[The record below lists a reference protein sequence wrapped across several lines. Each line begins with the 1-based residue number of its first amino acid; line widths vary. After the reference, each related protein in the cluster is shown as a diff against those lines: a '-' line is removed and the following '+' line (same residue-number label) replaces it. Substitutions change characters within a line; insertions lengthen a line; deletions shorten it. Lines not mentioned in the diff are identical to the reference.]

1 MMMRNRKWLLFVAFP
16 LIVSPCC
23 AQTLAVTVDSL
34 KRTTREAATLG
45 EVVVRGN
52 TNKQAQ
58 LTSALNSVRANKQF
72 IEQRFSGSLMQT
84 LSQLPGVKAM
94 SIGAGESK
102 PTIRGLGFNRVLVA
116 ENGIKHE
123 GQQWG
128 DDHGLEVDQFD
139 VDQVEVI
146 KGSAALTYGSDAIA
160 GVINLKSDDVPWRK
174 CSASVNLFGRTVN
187 QSIGTSLQVAGR
199 KEHMLYKA
207 NATWVDYADY
217 NVPTDHIAYYS
228 YNIPLF
234 KHRLRNTAGREWNG
248 SMLWGYDSPRIKT
261 LFRLSD
267 VNTRSGFFAN
277 AHGLEVRLSTIDYD
291 HSSRDIDL
299 PFHSVNHLM
308 LTNQTDYR
316 WQGGVLTA
324 RIAYQDN
331 RQREESEPVSHGY
344 MPIPPNTLER
354 TFTKRTYSTN
364 IKVSQMLGAHE
375 LQIGMS
381 TERQHNQ
388 RGGWGFVI
396 PNFEQT
402 LVGAFAL
409 DKWQVKERLQ
419 LTAGVRYDWGR
430 VKTRHYYDWYKTP
443 INALGDSVYMQRSSD
458 LVRNFNSVTWSVG
471 GVWQCKTDWV
481 LKANVGKSF
490 RIPIA
495 KELAADG
502 VNYSIF
508 RYEQGNT
515 ELKPEESYQIDAGI
529 VYEPNSSFNI
539 TLTPYVNYFPNYIYL
554 NPTATYREGL
564 QLYHYTQ
571 ARVLRW
577 GTEVSAMWQITHS
590 LCLQADAEYLYARQL
605 NGEKRGYSLPYSTP
619 WSVRTELRWQL
630 PKAVLGHDAFITAE
644 WQVVGKQTRVVPP
657 EESTTGHQ
665 VLNASLNKQFK
676 WGKNKLHI
684 TLRAENLFN
693 KRYYDHTS
701 YYRLIG
707 VPEPGRNFS
716 LMLKWQ
722 I

>member
-1 MMMRNRKWLLFVAFP
+1 MMRNRKWLLLVAFP

-23 AQTLAVTVDSL
+23 AQSSATPADSL
-34 KRTTREAATLG
+34 KRATREAATLG

-52 TNKQAQ
+52 SDKQA
-58 LTSALNSVRANKQF
+58 LLSSALNSVRANKQF

-84 LSQLPGVKAM
+84 LSLLPGVKAM
-94 SIGAGESK
+94 SIGSGESK
-102 PTIRGLGFNRVLVA
+102 PVIRGLGFNRVVVA

-128 DDHGLEVDQFD
+128 DDHGLEVDQFA
-139 VDQVEVI
+139 VDQAEVV
-146 KGSAALTYGSDAIA
+146 KGPAALTYGSDAIA
-160 GVINLKSDDVPWRK
+160 GVVSLKSDVVPWRK

-187 QSIGTSLQVAGR
+187 QSVGTSLQVAGR
-199 KEHMLYKA
+199 SEHLLYKA

-217 NVPTDHIAYYS
+217 RVPTDHIAYYS

-248 SMLWGYDSPRIKT
+248 SLLLGYDSSKWKT
-261 LFRLSD
+261 IFRLSN

-299 PFHSVNHLM
+299 PFHSVDHLM

-324 RIAYQDN
+324 RFAYQDN
-331 RQREESEPVSHGY
+331 KQREESEPVSHGY

-354 TFTKRTYSTN
+354 TFAKRTYSAN
-364 IKVSQMLGAHE
+364 VRVSQMLGVHE

-381 TERQHNQ
+381 VERQHNQ

-409 DKWQVKERLQ
+409 DKWNVTDHLQ
-419 LTAGVRYDWGR
+419 FTAGLRYDWGAVQTHR
-430 VKTRHYYDWYKTP
+430 YYDWYKTP
-443 INALGDSVYMQRSSD
+443 TAAEADSAYMQRSSD
-458 LVRNFNSVTWSVG
+458 LKRNFNSLTWSVG
-471 GVWQCKTDWV
+471 SVWQCGTDWV
-481 LKANVGKSF
+481 LKVNVGKSF
-490 RIPIA
+490 RMPIA

-515 ELKPEESYQIDAGI
+515 ALKPEESYQLDACI
-529 VYEPNSSFNI
+529 VYEPRSSLSV
-539 TLTPYVNYFPNYIYL
+539 TLTPYVNFFPNYIYL
-554 NPTATYREGL
+554 TPTALYREGL

-571 ARVLRW
+571 ARVMRW
-577 GTEVSAMWQITHS
+577 GLEATASWQPLPNLS
-590 LCLQADAEYLYARQL
+590 LQADGEYLYARQL

-619 WSVRTELRWQL
+619 WSVRTEARWQL
-630 PKAVLGHDAFITAE
+630 PKVLLGKSAFVGAE
-644 WQVVGKQTRVVPP
+644 WQIVGKQSRVVPP
-657 EESTTGHQ
+657 EEPTPGHQ
-665 VLNASLNKQFK
+665 QLNASLSKQFA
-676 WGKNKLHI
+676 WGKNQLSI
-684 TLRAENLFN
+684 TLRADNLLN

>member
-1 MMMRNRKWLLFVAFP
+1 MMRNRKWLLLMAFP

-23 AQTLAVTVDSL
+23 AQMSATPADSL

-58 LTSALNSVRANKQF
+58 LSSALNSVRANKQF

-84 LSQLPGVKAM
+84 LSLLPGVKAM
-94 SIGAGESK
+94 SIGSGESK
-102 PTIRGLGFNRVLVA
+102 PVIRGLGFNRVLVS

-128 DDHGLEVDQFD
+128 DDHGLEVDQFA
-139 VDQVEVI
+139 VDQAEVV
-146 KGSAALTYGSDAIA
+146 KGPAALTYGSDAIA
-160 GVINLKSDDVPWRK
+160 GVVNLKSDVVPWRK
-174 CSASVNLFGRTVN
+174 CSASVSLFGRTVN
-187 QSIGTSLQVAGR
+187 QSVGTSLQVAGR
-199 KEHMLYKA
+199 SEHLLYKA

-217 NVPTDHIAYYS
+217 RVPTDHIAYYS

-248 SMLWGYDSPRIKT
+248 SVVLGYDSPKWKSV
-261 LFRLSD
+261 FRLSN

-324 RIAYQDN
+324 HIAYQDN
-331 RQREESEPVSHGY
+331 KQREESEPVSHGY
-344 MPIPPNTLER
+344 MPIPSTTLER
-354 TFTKRTYSTN
+354 TFVKRTYSAN
-364 IKVSQMLGAHE
+364 VKVSQMLGEHE
-375 LQIGMS
+375 LQIGAS
-381 TERQHNQ
+381 LERQHNQ

-409 DKWQVKERLQ
+409 DKWQVNNRLQ
-419 LTAGVRYDWGR
+419 LTAGLRYDWGAVQTHR
-430 VKTRHYYDWYKTP
+430 YYDWYKTP
-443 INALGDSVYMQRSSD
+443 TAAQTDSAYMQRSSD
-458 LVRNFNSVTWSVG
+458 LKRNFNSLTWSVG
-471 GVWQCKTDWV
+471 SVWQCAADWV
-481 LKANVGKSF
+481 LKVNAGKSF
-490 RIPIA
+490 RMPIV

-508 RYEQGNT
+508 RYEEGNT
-515 ELKPEESYQIDAGI
+515 SLKPEESYQLDAGI
-529 VYEPNSSFNI
+529 VYEHRSSFSV
-539 TLTPYVNYFPNYIYL
+539 TFTPYVNYFPNYIYL
-554 NPTATYREGL
+554 SPTAVYREGL

-571 ARVLRW
+571 ARVMRW
-577 GTEVSAMWQITHS
+577 GFEASAVWHPLPS
-590 LCLQADAEYLYARQL
+590 LSLQADGEYLYARQL

-619 WSVRTELRWQL
+619 WAVRTEARWQL
-630 PKAVLGHDAFITAE
+630 PKAVIGQSAYVSAE
-644 WQVVGKQTRVVPP
+644 WQIVGKQSRVVPP
-657 EESTTGHQ
+657 EEPTPGHQ
-665 VLNASLNKQFK
+665 QLNASIGKQFA
-676 WGKNKLHI
+676 WGKNQLSI
-684 TLRAENLFN
+684 TLRAENLLN

>member
-1 MMMRNRKWLLFVAFP
+1 MRNRKRLLLVAFP

-23 AQTLAVTVDSL
+23 AHTLAVPTDSL
-34 KRTTREAATLG
+34 RRAAREAAALG

-58 LTSALNSVRANKQF
+58 LLSALNSVRANKQF

-84 LSQLPGVKAM
+84 LSLLPGVKAM
-94 SIGAGESK
+94 SIGSGESK
-102 PTIRGLGFNRVLVA
+102 PMIRGLGFNRVLVA
-116 ENGIKHE
+116 ENGVKHE

-128 DDHGLEVDQFD
+128 DDHGLEVDQFA
-139 VDQVEVI
+139 VDQADVI
-146 KGSAALTYGSDAIA
+146 KGPAALSYGSDAIA
-160 GVINLKSDDVPWRK
+160 GVINLKCDVVPWSK

-187 QSIGTSLQVAGR
+187 QSVGTSLQVAGR
-199 KEHMLYKA
+199 SGRMLYKA
-207 NATWVDYADY
+207 NATWTDYADY
-217 NVPTDHIAYYS
+217 RVPTDHIAYYS
-228 YNIPLF
+228 YNIPLY
-234 KHRLRNTAGREWNG
+234 KYRLRNTAGREWNG
-248 SMLWGYDSPRIKT
+248 SVLLGYDSPRLKT
-261 LFRLSD
+261 VFRLSD

-291 HSSRDIDL
+291 RSSRDIDL
-299 PFHSVNHLM
+299 PFHRVNHFM

-316 WQGGVLTA
+316 WQGGVMTA
-324 RIAYQDN
+324 HIAYQDN
-331 RQREESEPVSHGY
+331 RQCEESEPVSHGY
-344 MPIPPNTLER
+344 MPVPPNTIER
-354 TFTKRTYSTN
+354 IFAKRTYSAN
-364 IKVSQMLGAHE
+364 VKVSQMLDAHE
-375 LQIGMS
+375 LQVGMS
-381 TERQHNQ
+381 VERQHNQ
-388 RGGWGFVI
+388 RGGWSFII

-402 LVGAFAL
+402 LVGAFVL

-419 LTAGVRYDWGR
+419 LSAGVRYDRGR
-430 VKTRHYYDWYKTP
+430 VQTHHYYDWYLTP
-443 INALGDSVYMQRSSD
+443 ITATAADSAYMQRSSD
-458 LVRNFNSVTWSVG
+458 LMRSFNSITWSVG
-471 GVWQCKTDWV
+471 SVWQCGTAWV

-490 RIPIA
+490 RMPIA

-515 ELKPEESYQIDAGI
+515 ELNPEESYQVDAGI
-529 VYEPNSSFNI
+529 AYEPHGSFSV
-539 TLTPYVNYFPNYIYL
+539 TFTPYVNYFPNYIYL
-554 NPTATYREGL
+554 NPTAVYREGL

-577 GTEVSAMWQITHS
+577 GFEASAVWYPIPS
-590 LCLQADAEYLYARQL
+590 LSLQADGEYLYARQL

-619 WSVRTELRWQL
+619 WSVRTEARWQL
-630 PKAVLGHDAFITAE
+630 PKAVMGRSAFLTVE
-644 WQVVGKQTRVVPP
+644 WQVVGKQSRVVPP
-657 EESTTGHQ
+657 EEPTSGHQ
-665 VLNASLNKQFK
+665 LFNASLNKQFV
-676 WGKNKLHI
+676 WGKKLLSI
-684 TLRAENLFN
+684 TLRAENLLN